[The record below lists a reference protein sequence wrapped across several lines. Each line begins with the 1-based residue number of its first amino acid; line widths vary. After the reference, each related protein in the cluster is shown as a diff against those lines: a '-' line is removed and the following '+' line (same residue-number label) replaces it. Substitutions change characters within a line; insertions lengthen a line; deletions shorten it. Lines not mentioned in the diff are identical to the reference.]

1 MADEKKKDEA
11 KKGAKGAQAA
21 EREEGDEG
29 AAEAP
34 APKGKGKLL
43 YLIGGA
49 VVLLGVAGVAV
60 AMVAMKHE
68 DKKQEDAAGLAPE
81 SAAQQ
86 EGPKPV
92 AESSLG
98 NEEDELEEGEEP
110 LGAIFPMEPLVVNLA
125 GGSYIRLQAQVEFTA
140 REIPRRF
147 YARLVLVR
155 DSMITLLSQKRADD
169 LITPKGKDQLRGEL
183 RDIVNEALHKQDAKK
198 VYFTQFV
205 VQ

>member
-1 MADEKKKDEA
+1 MAEEKKED
-11 KKGAKGAQAA
+11 GAKGEEAA
-21 EREEGDEG
+21 PV
-29 AAEAP
+29 AAP
-34 APKGKGKLL
+34 AKGKSKLL
-43 YLIGGA
+43 FIIGG
-49 VVLLGVAGVAV
+49 VVLLLGVAGAAA
-60 AMVAMKHE
+60 AMVLLKH
-68 DKKQEDAAGLAPE
+68 DNKPE
-81 SAAQQ
+81 GEQGGIASAEIAQS
-86 EGPKPV
+86 EGGKPV
-92 AESSLG
+92 AESSIS

-155 DSMITLLSQKRADD
+155 DSMITLLSQKKADD
-169 LITPKGKDQLRGEL
+169 LITAKGKDQLRGEL
-183 RDIVNEALHKQDAKK
+183 RDIVNEALHKQEAKK